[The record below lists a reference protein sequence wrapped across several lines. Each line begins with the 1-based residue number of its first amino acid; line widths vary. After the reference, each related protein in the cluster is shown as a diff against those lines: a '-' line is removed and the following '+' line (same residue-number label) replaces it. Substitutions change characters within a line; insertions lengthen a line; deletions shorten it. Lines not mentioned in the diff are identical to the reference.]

1 MTACGLEYFWDN
13 PEHQERRTKD
23 FLLLTC
29 PLKKFKV
36 LFDRNSCLDPV
47 SPFSPQT
54 AMQTFATVPAFQ
66 SSPVATCTS
75 YTVTDNNNKKTSLT
89 AQHRKIPWRMK
100 WQPAPVVVP
109 EKSHGQR
116 SLEGYSL
123 WGHKESDTTE

>member
-75 YTVTDNNNKKTSLT
+75 YTVTDNNNKKNKPYCPAPEDPLENEMATCSSSG
-89 AQHRKIPWRMK
+89 AWEIPW
-100 WQPAPVVVP
+100 A
-109 EKSHGQR
+109 EKPGGLQSVESQR
-116 SLEGYSL
+116 VRYN
-123 WGHKESDTTE
+123 